1 MPENSGVL
9 SPESQGEVTVTLV
22 LKFYVGHSVFQIR
35 RKCRVV
41 LFCLGMEITKS
52 LLFII
57 SFEKM
62 YLTKKKSKPSK
73 RVLQVV
79 SLENGL

>member
-1 MPENSGVL
+1 
-9 SPESQGEVTVTLV
+9 
-22 LKFYVGHSVFQIR
+22 
-35 RKCRVV
+35 
-41 LFCLGMEITKS
+41 MEITKS